1 MSGRFGRVAQDL
13 GLRDLSEKI
22 RRLNE
27 RIEAARVVG
36 NHRLL
41 STLMSE
47 RKKLM
52 DAVQQG
58 GADSEE
64 QVAGAQRSG
73 LATDPPVSEE
83 QRRAMEAALHGKST
97 LGIPKGVARKFVGA
111 GADK

>member
-22 RRLNE
+22 RLNE

-41 STLMSE
+41 STLRSE

-73 LATDPPVSEE
+73 LATDPPVSEK